1 MDQVDRAAPEGAA
14 VERATFDAHGIEPV
28 PVVDRDATPLQQFW
42 IWMGANIAPINWVLG
57 ALGITLG
64 LSLLDTFITV
74 ALGNLLGCAI
84 FGLFNVM
91 GHRTGV
97 NQMVLS
103 RSAFGRRGAYVP
115 GVAQMLL
122 AMGWIGVNTW
132 IVLDLVLE
140 VLAQLGYQGGTG
152 TRYAV
157 AFLIMAVQLG
167 LATWG
172 FYAIRTFEKWTVP
185 VTALIM
191 LAMTVLAVTRVDVN
205 LTGGAVEGGAK
216 FTAVTQLMTAIGV
229 GWGYSW
235 LTYSSDYSRF
245 IRPSASERRVFWATA
260 AGMYVPTVWL
270 ATLGAAIASSG
281 TDSDPSDL
289 VVSAFGVMSI
299 PVLLLIMHGPVA
311 TNILNIYS
319 SSLAA
324 LSLGIRAARW
334 KVTLA
339 AGLIGSI
346 ALVAF
351 IQSDSFA
358 TAFDGWMVS
367 ILVWISPWAGIMLVD
382 FFGLRRGRIDVP
394 GLYAEP
400 SESPYGDVN
409 RGALVALVAGLVAG
423 WAWLFGVVPQMRGP
437 LALALG
443 QTDFSWLTGT
453 GVAGLVYYLANRRR
467 ARRAVSGEA
476 AGTRR

>member
-1 MDQVDRAAPEGAA
+1 MTQLDDASPRGGPAEGAA
-14 VERATFDAHGIEPV
+14 FDVHGIEPV
-28 PVVDRDATPLQQFW
+28 PASDRTATPLEQFW
-42 IWMGANIAPINWVLG
+42 IWMGANLAPINWVLG

-64 LSLLDTFITV
+64 LSLVDTLLTV
-74 ALGNLLGCAI
+74 ALGNLLGCAV

-115 GVAQMLL
+115 GLAQLLL

-132 IVLDLVLE
+132 IVLDLVIE
-140 VLAQLGYQGGTG
+140 VLAQLGYEGGSG
-152 TRYAV
+152 TRYVV

-191 LAMTVLAVTRVDVN
+191 VAMTVLAVVNVDV
-205 LTGGAVEGGAK
+205 TWGGGEAQGAAK

-245 IRPSASERRVFWATA
+245 IRPEASERAVFWATA
-260 AGMYVPTVWL
+260 AGIYVPTVWL
-270 ATLGAAIASSG
+270 AGLGAAVASSG
-281 TDSDPSDL
+281 TESDPSDI
-289 VVSAFGVMSI
+289 VVTTFGAMSL
-299 PVLLLIMHGPVA
+299 PVLLLIMHGPIA

-339 AGLIGSI
+339 AGLVGSV
-346 ALVAF
+346 ALVLF
-351 IQSDSFA
+351 IRSASFA
-358 TAFDGWMVS
+358 TAFDGWMIS

-382 FFGLRRGRIDVP
+382 FFVLRRGRVDVA
-394 GLYAEP
+394 GLYADP
-400 SESPYGDVN
+400 KDSPYGDVD

-443 QTDFSWLTGT
+443 DTDFSWLTGT
-453 GVAGLVYYLANRRR
+453 GVAGLVYWAVHRGR
-467 ARRAVSGEA
+467 ARRAAPARAEASG
-476 AGTRR
+476 